1 MALPKWITPS
11 GFLSTV
17 TERTFTSIPLQ
28 TADMSTFSLI
38 SGDLPGGLRLS
49 NTGTISGIPFSVGEK
64 LRSQFVIRAL
74 NADGITD
81 RTFIIDTDGPTDPT
95 WLTPAGFLTLGLGGQ
110 PYVVNK
116 SYVDYQLSAIYDVLP
131 AGQELRYY
139 IGDREGELPPG
150 LSLSES
156 GRITGYITDTLA
168 IASPITV
175 IGTGTTSISGG
186 FDTETYD
193 YFPYDY
199 LYREISTSTVTTS
212 TTYIRPKF
220 LSKTYQFYATVTDG
234 VADAKRQ
241 FLIKV
246 EDPSAFRADTTLI
259 DVDTA
264 YYTADASYLIT
275 PTWLSPVNLG
285 YVRTSNN
292 QVIQL
297 KIYDPDPNTGPT
309 TYDWLTPTVN
319 IDGTENERDKLKK
332 LGFDLDPATGALF
345 AKLPY
350 QPAYSTPFKFT
361 VRLIKTD
368 VESSESS
375 YRDRTFTLTVKGN
388 IENTLEFT
396 TPPNIGTINPGYI
409 SELAVVAAHTS
420 NPTPVRYRL
429 VSGSLPAGLSLA
441 TDGTIIGSVSYNSQT
456 TFDLED
462 YGFNSFVLDN
472 NLTTVDK
479 IYKFTVEASD
489 IYSQSLA
496 QQEFYITVDQLD
508 VKEYVKMHIKPYMSS
523 SERTDYANFITDP
536 TIFERNL
543 LYRPLDPEFGVQAD
557 MKFVLEYGIEK
568 PLLRVFAA
576 SLNSFF
582 REHRF
587 LFNGV
592 KTAISKDTSGNP
604 VYEVIYV
611 ELVDDLGNGIDQM
624 KGYLDS
630 NFLTDEYTMPN
641 WMRSVQSSYGAP
653 IGFVKAIPLCY
664 CLPGTSSTIL
674 KRINLSKFDFKLLD
688 FTADRLLISSTTD
701 YPETKYLLFPRRYAG
716 GTTVDE
722 DLLLFVP
729 EGAPLLTQDGTPLLD
744 LEQ

>member
-28 TADMSTFSLI
+28 TVNTSTFSLI

-49 NTGTISGIPFSVGEK
+49 DTGTISGIPFSVGEK
-64 LRSQFVIRAL
+64 LRSQFVIRAA
-74 NADGITD
+74 NTSGITD
-81 RTFIIDTDGPTDPT
+81 RTFIIDTEGPTDPT
-95 WLTPAGFLTLGLGGQ
+95 WLTPSGFLTLGLGGQ
-110 PYVVNK
+110 QYVVNK

-156 GRITGYITDTLA
+156 GRITGYVTDTLVLEA
-168 IASPITV
+168 PITV
-175 IGTGTTSISGG
+175 VGTGTTSISGG
-186 FDTETYD
+186 YDTESYD
-193 YFPYDY
+193 RFPYDY
-199 LYREISTSTVTTS
+199 LYREITTSTVTTS

-220 LSKTYQFYATVTDG
+220 LSKTYQFYVTVTDG
-234 VADAKRQ
+234 IADARRQ

-246 EDPSAFRADTTLI
+246 EDPSSFRADTTLI
-259 DVDTA
+259 DVDTE
-264 YYTADASYLIT
+264 YYTADTSYLIT
-275 PTWLSPVNLG
+275 PTWLSPINLG

-319 IDGTENERDKLKK
+319 IDGSPNERDELKK

-375 YRDRTFTLTVKGN
+375 FRDRTFTLTVKGN
-388 IENTLEFT
+388 VENTLEFT
-396 TPPNIGTINPGYI
+396 TPPNIGTISPGYI
-409 SELAVVAAHTS
+409 SELAVVASHTS

-429 VSGSLPAGLSLA
+429 VSGSLPPGLSLA
-441 TDGTIIGSVSYNSQT
+441 TDGTIIGTVSYNSQT
-456 TFDLED
+456 TFDSED
-462 YGFNSFVLDN
+462 YGFNSFILDN
-472 NLTTVDK
+472 GLTTIDK
-479 IYKFTVEASD
+479 EYRFTVEASD
-489 IYSQSLA
+489 IYLQSLA
-496 QQEFYITVDQLD
+496 QQEFFITVDQLD
-508 VKEYVKMHIKPYMSS
+508 IREFVKMHIRPYMST
-523 SERTDYANFITDP
+523 SERNDYANFITDP
-536 TIFERNL
+536 SIFERSL
-543 LYRPLDPEFGVQAD
+543 LYRPLDPEFGVQTE

-568 PLLRVFAA
+568 HLLRVFAA

-582 REHRF
+582 KEQKF
-587 LFNGV
+587 LFNGI
-592 KTAISKDTSGNP
+592 KTAVSKNSTGES

-611 ELVDDLGNGIDQM
+611 ELIDDLGNGIDQM
-624 KGYLDS
+624 KDYLDS
-630 NFLTDEYTMPN
+630 NFTTDEFTMPN
-641 WMRSVQSSYGAP
+641 WMRSVQSSFGAP

-664 CLPGTSSTIL
+664 CLPGTSDTIL
-674 KRINLSKFDFKLLD
+674 KRINLSNFDFKLLD

-701 YPETKYLLFPRRYAG
+701 YPETKYLMFPRRYAG
-716 GTTVDE
+716 GTTIDE
-722 DLLLFVP
+722 NLPLYTP
-729 EGAPLLTQDGTPLLD
+729 EGAPLLTEDGSLILD
-744 LEQ
+744 LE